1 MIKKKEI
8 HVLYIITKL
17 ELGGAQK
24 VCLSLFDE
32 LQKKQHNAWLVSG
45 SQGKLVNQTKSNSH
59 VILLDALKREVGLI
73 SEIKVFIQLVRT
85 IRKLAQQHS
94 NFIVH
99 THSTKAGYLG
109 RWAAWVA
116 NVKYRVHTVHGF
128 GFHEHQSWIGYCI
141 SYVLEVITSFITTH
155 YICVST
161 KDVETGVNLI
171 PSFAYKHSIIRAA
184 IDNLSFIPATTS
196 ASFNKTFVFGTVSC
210 FKEQKNLFDLLHAFA
225 YTHLHNPHTRLEI
238 IGDGFLRPKIEQWI
252 EQHNLTKHITLHG
265 WQQTVAP
272 VMQTWQAFLLTSLW
286 EGLPC
291 AIVEARFL
299 KLPVIA
305 YNVGGISDV
314 ISHGEN
320 GLLYTPK
327 DKEALSHG
335 MLSLTHDK
343 QLYAQ
348 LSSHK
353 EDLSAFTTSRMVDQH
368 LSLYRSL

>member
-1 MIKKKEI
+1 MSKKKEI

-32 LQKKQHNAWLVSG
+32 LQKNQHNTWLVSG
-45 SQGKLVNQTKSNSH
+45 SGGELANQAKTKPH
-59 VILLDALKREVGLI
+59 VILLNALKREI
-73 SEIKVFIQLVRT
+73 CFSEFKAFIQL
-85 IRKLAQQHS
+85 IRAIKKILQQHDDL
-94 NFIVH
+94 IVH

-116 NVKYRVHTVHGF
+116 NVKYRIHTVHGF
-128 GFHEHQSWIGYCI
+128 GFHQHQSWINYSI
-141 SYVLEVITSFITTH
+141 SYILEILTSFITTH

-161 KDVETGVNLI
+161 KDVETGVNSI
-171 PSFAYKHSIIRAA
+171 PYFAYKHSLIRAA
-184 IDNLSFIPATTS
+184 IDNLSFVPATTPS
-196 ASFNKTFVFGTVSC
+196 SFDNTFIFGTVSC
-210 FKEQKNLFDLLHAFA
+210 FKEQKNIFDLLHAFA
-225 YTHLHNPHTRLEI
+225 YTHLHNPNTRLEI

-252 EQHNLTKHITLHG
+252 KQHNLTNAITLHG
-265 WQQTVAP
+265 WQHTVAP
-272 VMQTWQAFLLTSLW
+272 LMKTWQAFLLSSLW

-305 YNVGGISDV
+305 YNVGGISDI

-327 DKEALSHG
+327 DKESLSYG

-343 QLYAQ
+343 ELYNQ
-348 LSSHK
+348 LSSYK
-353 EDLSAFTTSRMVDQH
+353 EDLSAFTTSIMIKQH
-368 LSLYRSL
+368 ISLYRSL